1 MSKFSLASA
10 SLCVSLLFPLAA
22 HAEVIRFE
30 VTQSEPAFE
39 GRSFGAVRPLCED
52 HGPR

>member
-10 SLCVSLLFPLAA
+10 SLCASLLLPLVS

-30 VTQSEPAFE
+30 VTKSEPAFE
-39 GRSFGAVRPLCED
+39 GRSFGTV
-52 HGPR
+52 GPM